1 MHLCGW
7 MAKVSLKFMEISK
20 KKTHF
25 KSDMSLSKKF
35 MILDVKM
42 KLEKTVNKPAIPIYA
57 CVIVKEKINVIHFF
71 LLHCST
77 QTAFLSLSVICVL
90 IVVLVVK
97 KWVSIHIRPS
107 YQQFIYL

>member
-1 MHLCGW
+1 MHLCGRQ
-7 MAKVSLKFMEISK
+7 KLVKIYGNLK

-90 IVVLVVK
+90 IV
-97 KWVSIHIRPS
+97 SIHIRPS